1 MRKTLKFAFLLALV
15 SIAQSGSLRA
25 EFIYVSYGSSLLSYA
40 LDNKTGIISPLP
52 SSPLPITGGAS
63 NLVVAPSNRFLYAD
77 TGNPSVVSG
86 YRIKPNGE
94 LATLSGSPFKAS
106 GGALALDPFDRF
118 LYVADGAQNG
128 SVSVYRIAADGAIK
142 PKPVPGS
149 PFPAGSFP
157 FSIAADPFG
166 RFVYAANAV
175 SKDVSAYQVLENGA
189 LVTVPGSPFPI
200 TGQGNLVTVA
210 VDPSGRFVY
219 VGNFGGASVSSFR
232 IGSNGALTQLAGS
245 PTKIGGEWLQDLVL
259 DPTGGLLYVLQGET
273 GLESFHIDNT
283 TGALEL
289 ASAVQSAREVFILA
303 VDPLGKFVY
312 AGNSN
317 DIIPGPVSL
326 SGFHVDSQGVLK
338 PVLGS
343 PFFLPVPD
351 GTSPGSIVIV
361 KRSGHTADQ

>member
-1 MRKTLKFAFLLALV
+1 MLSPCRA
-15 SIAQSGSLRA
+15 SIAEDPRKVDADATAPPGQNAAVTRWSA
-25 EFIYVSYGSSLLSYA
+25 
-40 LDNKTGIISPLP
+40 SPKRWTTP
-52 SSPLPITGGAS
+52 
-63 NLVVAPSNRFLYAD
+63 NDVRVCRFLQLFAYH
-77 TGNPSVVSG
+77 
-86 YRIKPNGE
+86 
-94 LATLSGSPFKAS
+94 LAVKLGWPEFAQRLSRPAHSSARRPQAS

-175 SKDVSAYQVLENGA
+175 SKDVSAYQVLENGT

-259 DPTGGLLYVLQGET
+259 DPTSGLLYVLQGET

-361 KRSGHTADQ
+361 KRSGQAADQ